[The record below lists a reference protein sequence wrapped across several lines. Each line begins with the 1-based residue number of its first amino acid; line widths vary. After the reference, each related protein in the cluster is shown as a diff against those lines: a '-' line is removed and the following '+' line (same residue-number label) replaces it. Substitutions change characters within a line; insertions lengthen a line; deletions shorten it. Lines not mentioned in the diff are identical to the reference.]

1 VSARVER
8 RSAVPRTSPLDA
20 AQLYL
25 QRADELRMLADRPR
39 APRWRAEPLP
49 LPVARELGPPN
60 FGDAARLAAAVR
72 ELHRVMAL
80 APAAS
85 DRRAVLAARV
95 RAGEMSVDQARDAIA
110 ESEAAHRALAD
121 RIAAADARVRQV
133 KAEIREARLA
143 AGARHDRALRQLRA
157 RVPELFEDCPVLG
170 GVRPAPGSRLKPQ
183 PPPPTPTTADT
194 TRGWVDKIVERL

>member
-1 VSARVER
+1 VKR

-39 APRWRAEPLP
+39 APRWRAEP

-121 RIAAADARVRQV
+121 RIAAADTRVRQV

-143 AGARHDRALRQLRA
+143 AGARHERALRQLRA